1 MRGRGEERAGRS
13 RAALLRR
20 AARIRLL
27 LLDVD
32 GVLTDG
38 RLYYGEKGEVLKA
51 FDVKDGHG
59 LVLVRGFLELGVI
72 SGRGGLARTRLRE
85 LGFRHL
91 AFAQKDKLVAYRR
104 IASRRFPDQAVA
116 YMGDDVNDLPLL
128 ARVGLSACPADA
140 HPEVKARVEFVAERG
155 GGRGAVREL
164 CDLILAARGRT
175 ASGART
181 PPRRPARPR
190 ATRGRAG

>member
-1 MRGRGEERAGRS
+1 MRAVRAGRYG
-13 RAALLRR
+13 AELVRR

-38 RLYYGEKGEVLKA
+38 RLYYGEKGEALKA

-72 SGRGGLARTRLRE
+72 SGRGALARIRLLE

-91 AFAQKDKLVAYRR
+91 AFEQKDKLAAYER

-140 HPEVKARVEFVAERG
+140 HPEVRARARFVAERG

-164 CDLILAARGRT
+164 CDLLLLARARAAVR
-175 ASGART
+175 AREPSG
-181 PPRRPARPR
+181 RPARR
-190 ATRGRAG
+190 RSTRGRAG